1 MKERNK
7 KVYINKLGLENGHNA
22 IKRMFFDVE
31 PCFENDEELMGFS
44 FGLFREYLKKC
55 GMNSPL
61 TLYMLRNDNTA
72 QYIFNDSKSV
82 NISMKLPVH
91 MVKKTV
97 KECFEYDDY
106 ILVVETSKNHF
117 TVVTQM

>member
-22 IKRMFFDVE
+22 IRRMVFDTE
-31 PCFENDEELMGFS
+31 PCFEDDNELMGFS
-44 FGLFREYLKKC
+44 FSLFKDYLKAY
-55 GMNSPL
+55 GMMSPV
-61 TLYMLRNDNTA
+61 TLYILRNDNTA

>member
-7 KVYINKLGLENGHNA
+7 KVYINKLGLGNGHNA
-22 IKRMFFDVE
+22 IKRMVLDIN
-31 PCFENDEELMGFS
+31 PCFENDEELMEFS
-44 FGLFREYLKKC
+44 CGLFMEYLKKY
-55 GMNSPL
+55 GMKSPV

-72 QYIFNDSKSV
+72 QYIFNDSESI